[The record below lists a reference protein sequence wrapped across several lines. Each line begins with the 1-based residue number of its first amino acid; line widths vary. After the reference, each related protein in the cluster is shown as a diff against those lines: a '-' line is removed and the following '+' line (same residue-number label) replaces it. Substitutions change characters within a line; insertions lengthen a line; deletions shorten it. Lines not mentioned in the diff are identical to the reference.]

1 MPSEKGPVHLND
13 PCFEL
18 SKQTVE
24 GHDIS
29 ANRGHPERAKTAK
42 LHNSH
47 HHASLDHYRVW
58 DKSDS
63 LGRWSIGICK
73 GPIRVRHS
81 CTPLCNALHFAILW
95 APNKLHS
102 CLRALD
108 TREAE
113 AVLGLETSASS
124 THSGKQVVQRRR
136 GGGGGVTE
144 CLGHDVRREI
154 LLGPQRRLLLD
165 LVAVVPCKL
174 SHLPTQPEVSG
185 VVRHVD
191 PEGAAGER
199 PPVCWVL
206 ALVERALRLPLDSLR
221 DDERFY
227 GVACGVFE
235 AVETQAELVSAFE

>member
-1 MPSEKGPVHLND
+1 
-13 PCFEL
+13 
-18 SKQTVE
+18 
-24 GHDIS
+24 
-29 ANRGHPERAKTAK
+29 
-42 LHNSH
+42 
-47 HHASLDHYRVW
+47 
-58 DKSDS
+58 
-63 LGRWSIGICK
+63 
-73 GPIRVRHS
+73 
-81 CTPLCNALHFAILW
+81 
-95 APNKLHS
+95 
-102 CLRALD
+102 
-108 TREAE
+108 
-113 AVLGLETSASS
+113 LGL
-124 THSGKQVVQRRR
+124 
-136 GGGGGVTE
+136 
-144 CLGHDVRREI
+144 DVRREI